1 MNQMWV
7 EIGLNAFQINSSD
20 DSRYANDQY
29 HIFWQFRSYASNA
42 NMANVIW
49 YLTGKLYYSAK
60 TLLFVSL
67 VLILTIL
74 IVNTK
79 TYYIKNYIK
88 RYPFVIWLH
97 DVILFFTFFS
107 SDVYIFQR
115 NKRGM
120 YLYGYHI

>member
-7 EIGLNAFQINSSD
+7 EIGLNAFQINCSD

-49 YLTGKLYYSAK
+49 YLTGKLYVSAQ

-67 VLILTIL
+67 VLIQQDYLNSNHVTSKHKDIL
-74 IVNTK
+74 HK
-79 TYYIKNYIK
+79 K
-88 RYPFVIWLH
+88 LH
-97 DVILFFTFFS
+97 KKISVFNMAS
-107 SDVYIFQR
+107 
-115 NKRGM
+115 
-120 YLYGYHI
+120 

>member
-7 EIGLNAFQINSSD
+7 EIGLNAFQINCSD

-49 YLTGKLYYSAK
+49 YLTGKLYVSAK

-67 VLILTIL
+67 VL
-74 IVNTK
+74 
-79 TYYIKNYIK
+79 
-88 RYPFVIWLH
+88 
-97 DVILFFTFFS
+97 
-107 SDVYIFQR
+107 FQR
-115 NKRGM
+115 SSKLVIQQD
-120 YLYGYHI
+120 YLNSNHVTSKYKDILHKKLHKKISVFNMAS

>member
-7 EIGLNAFQINSSD
+7 EIGLNAFQINCSD

-49 YLTGKLYYSAK
+49 YLTGKLYVSAK

-67 VLILTIL
+67 VLIQQDYLNSNHVTSKNKDIL
-74 IVNTK
+74 DK
-79 TYYIKNYIK
+79 K
-88 RYPFVIWLH
+88 LH
-97 DVILFFTFFS
+97 KKISVFNMAS
-107 SDVYIFQR
+107 
-115 NKRGM
+115 
-120 YLYGYHI
+120 